1 MKVGSHVFKINT
13 SIETTLAYQKYKNKG
28 FPLICPCHLKNTD
41 ELVITDALTKTLMLL
56 KLVRNNQLT
65 IAYTKDLTEA

>member
-1 MKVGSHVFKINT
+1 MKVGDHCFIKNT
-13 SIETTLAYQKYKNKG
+13 SSETILFYQNLKNKG

-41 ELVITDALTKTLMLL
+41 ELIITDKLTKSMFLL

-65 IAYTKDLTEA
+65 VAHFKDLNF